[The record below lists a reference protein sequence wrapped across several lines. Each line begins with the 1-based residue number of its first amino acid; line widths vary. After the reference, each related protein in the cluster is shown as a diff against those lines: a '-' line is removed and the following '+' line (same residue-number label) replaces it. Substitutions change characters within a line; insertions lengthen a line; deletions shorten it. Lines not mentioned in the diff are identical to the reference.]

1 MNPLAM
7 INGSKMYIVS
17 AIAIMAGV
25 SEGLLGLD
33 IPGIE
38 VQENWLEVVLGGSG
52 FGALSHRLAKL
63 LKALSN

>member
-1 MNPLAM
+1 MNPFAL

-33 IPGIE
+33 VPGID

-63 LKALSN
+63 LKAFAN